1 MYSYTARHRRFS
13 VGGNELL
20 RFSSS
25 LPVFSSYPNITSFY
39 EELSKNCEEW
49 CESYLFSRIRDEKNK
64 TDRGLPQTAL
74 FPFGNRKLYIGG
86 IRLHILDGNSCR
98 GKADGCHIYRQRAD
112 MANKHGDTC
121 SAKIRPA
128 RYFKGARH
136 KRRRGALASVA
147 DGKNTLALTNRERVK

>member
-64 TDRGLPQTAL
+64 TDRG
-74 FPFGNRKLYIGG
+74 F
-86 IRLHILDGNSCR
+86 
-98 GKADGCHIYRQRAD
+98 
-112 MANKHGDTC
+112 
-121 SAKIRPA
+121 
-128 RYFKGARH
+128 
-136 KRRRGALASVA
+136 RRRLYSLSATVSYISAEYVCISLTA
-147 DGKNTLALTNRERVK
+147 TLAEGKQTVATYTDSAQIWQISTGTLVPQKYALRDISKELGISADEALSRLSQMEKTPLLSQTENG